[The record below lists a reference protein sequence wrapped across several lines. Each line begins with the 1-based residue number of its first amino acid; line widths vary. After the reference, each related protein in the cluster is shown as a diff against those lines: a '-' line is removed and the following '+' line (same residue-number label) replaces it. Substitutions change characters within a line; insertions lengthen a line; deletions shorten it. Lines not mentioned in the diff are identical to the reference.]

1 LKKRSV
7 EFQLLLA
14 CLRWPLNE
22 TDRNRIISLVRVSLD
37 ATRFLDLVSHHQIV
51 PIVFRNLDNA
61 ARRET
66 PDEILSKLRDK
77 ALVASKQSFQRVIET
92 IRLATELQRLDI
104 DIRILKGVALSIHAY
119 GDATLQ
125 DSIDIDLLV
134 PVAQLFE
141 AEKVLLQCG
150 YRRIIPYA
158 RLTPRRISW
167 VLNHAHHFVFA
178 HAQTRDTVELH
189 WGLTG
194 NPYKHEAF
202 AAGRTS
208 TTRLQVGANQIP
220 SLAPQDMFLH
230 ACVHGAEH
238 CWSRLKWLAQIAAM
252 LRAMTPEESRAIVA
266 RACEF
271 GVNAELAAAIALT
284 DHYHLAATPKTDA
297 PLESSRA
304 VDRIV
309 TRSLKAIDEGA
320 AHSNHALVDFRDAWQ
335 AGGSFNYRRN
345 LIERTIIREESWN
358 IVDLPDSL
366 FFGYALLAPI
376 AWFQH
381 RNRKH
386 KPRPARG
393 EPLVVSTRT
402 SDLEHS

>member
-1 LKKRSV
+1 MKKSSV

-14 CLRWPLNE
+14 CLRWSLNE
-22 TDRNRIISLVRVSLD
+22 TDRNRIISLLRISLD
-37 ATRFLDLVSHHQIV
+37 SARFLDLVYHHQVV
-51 PIVFRNLDNA
+51 PIVFRNLDDA
-61 ARRET
+61 ARHET
-66 PDEILSKLRDK
+66 PEPLLSKLRDR
-77 ALVASKQSFQRVIET
+77 ALVASKKSFRRVVET
-92 IRLATELQRLDI
+92 IRLTTELQRFDI
-104 DIRILKGVALSIHAY
+104 DVRILKGVALSIHAY

-134 PVAQLFE
+134 PVAQVFD

-150 YRRIIPYA
+150 YRRIVPHA

-178 HAQTRDTVELH
+178 HSQSRDPVELH

-202 AAGRTS
+202 AVGRTS
-208 TTRLQVGANQIP
+208 TTRLQVGSNQIP
-220 SLAPQDMFLH
+220 SLAPEEMFLH
-230 ACVHGAEH
+230 ACLHGAEH

-252 LRAMTPEESRAIVA
+252 LRAMTPEEFRAIVT
-266 RACEF
+266 RASEL
-271 GVNAELAAAIALT
+271 GVNAELSAAVALAN
-284 DHYHLAATPKTDA
+284 HYHLAGPPDA
-297 PLESSRA
+297 EVTLESSRA

-309 TRSLKAIDEGA
+309 TRSVRAIDEGA
-320 AHSNHALVDFRDAWQ
+320 DHSNNAIADFRDAWR
-335 AGGSFNYRRN
+335 AGSSFSYRRN

-386 KPRPARG
+386 NPRPTRAER
-393 EPLVVSTRT
+393 LVMSART
-402 SDLEHS
+402 SD

>member
-14 CLRWPLNE
+14 CLRWPLTE

-37 ATRFLDLVSHHQIV
+37 SSRFLDLVNHHQVV
-51 PIVFRNLDNA
+51 PIVFRNLDDA
-61 ARRET
+61 ARCET
-66 PDEILSKLRDK
+66 PDDLLSKLRDK
-77 ALVASKQSFQRVIET
+77 ALAAGKQAFRRVVET
-92 IRLATELQRLDI
+92 IRLTTELQRFDI
-104 DIRILKGVALSIHAY
+104 DIRILKGVALSLYAFH
-119 GDATLQ
+119 DATLQ

-134 PVAQLFE
+134 PVAQVFD

-150 YRRIIPYA
+150 YRRIVPYA

-167 VLNHAHHFVFA
+167 VLNHAHHLVFA
-178 HAQTRDTVELH
+178 HSQTRETVELH

-202 AAGRTS
+202 TVGHTS
-208 TTRLQVGANQIP
+208 TTRLLVGSNQIP

-252 LRAMTPEESRAIVA
+252 LRAMTVEEFRAIVS
-266 RACEF
+266 RASQF
-271 GVNAELAAAIALT
+271 GVTAELSAVVALAKHYQLATTPAADVT
-284 DHYHLAATPKTDA
+284 
-297 PLESSRA
+297 LESSRA

-309 TRSLKAIDEGA
+309 SRSLKAIDEGA
-320 AHSNHALVDFRDAWQ
+320 SHSNNAIVDFRDAWQ
-335 AGGSFNYRRN
+335 AGSSFNYRRN

-366 FFGYALLAPI
+366 FFGYAFLAPI

-381 RNRKH
+381 RSRKH
-386 KPRPARG
+386 NPRPTRAER
-393 EPLVVSTRT
+393 LVISART
-402 SDLEHS
+402 SD